1 MTLSYNVFS
10 SSMAQDIKDELF
22 KHPVIIQDDPVN
34 VYSLYSK
41 YIYYYLT
48 SADIFLFVK
57 FFKLALYTELPRL

>member
-22 KHPVIIQDDPVN
+22 KHPVIIQRDPVN
-34 VYSLYSK
+34 VYSLDSK

-57 FFKLALYTELPRL
+57 FFKLALYTDLPRF